1 MKETIYF
8 SNLYDYY
15 GKLLTEKQR
24 VYFEDYYFQNLT
36 LQEISENYQVSRNAV
51 HKQLKEVEMKLEFY
65 EEKLRIYKR
74 YIELEKCLEQIDNQK
89 LKAEIKRLIWEWE
102 YVREDRI
109 YRWQSNKG

>member
-51 HKQLKEVEMKLEFY
+51 HDQINKTILCLEHY
-65 EEKLRIYKR
+65 EENL
-74 YIELEKCLEQIDNQK
+74 
-89 LKAEIKRLIWEWE
+89 RLIEKE
-102 YVREDRI
+102 NRLREFADKIRNI
-109 YRWQSNKG
+109 DSKLFEEFISIVEEE